1 MAQRLLESKTRMTDR
16 ALSLAAYPS
25 IPTGTL
31 TDNTVVKD
39 EPGLLT
45 GYTIEAISTEGD
57 LTVEVWDMDQAMV
70 TAVTGTPNAV
80 THLRVARLTLRTTT
94 IGDMASWS
102 TPNEC
107 GVECEYGIYFYMTG
121 DGEDQEE
128 EPEYIVHGYYK

>member
-1 MAQRLLESKTRMTDR
+1 MAQRLLESKTKMTDT

-31 TDNTVVKD
+31 TASTVVKSA
-39 EPGLLT
+39 PGLLT

-57 LTVEVWDMDQAMV
+57 LTVEVWDMDAAMV
-70 TAVTGTPNAV
+70 AAVVGVPNAV

-94 IGDMASWS
+94 IGDMASWA

-107 GVECEYGIYFYMTG
+107 GVECQYGIYFYMTG
-121 DGEDQEE
+121 DGQE
-128 EPEYIVHGYYK
+128 PTYIVHGYYK